1 MGTNISP
8 LMTLKDLLS
17 SEEYRANLD
26 FWYRAWNMC
35 KTPYTQMPDLAYL
48 PWIPEILTEHG
59 AKNVLDLGCG
69 SGWLSIYLAR
79 AGFQVT
85 GLDVAAHAID
95 LARMWANQEN
105 WQIRFDISDI
115 ADISYGRASFE
126 AVVANSIFE
135 HLTLELAAT
144 TVDQLHTLLIKNG
157 VFIGCFDQVGT
168 GPGEYYKLD
177 DGTHVYTDK
186 GRKGM
191 MLRCFGDDEIKT
203 LFANWNIKKFETL
216 ESGSRFVVATT

>member
-1 MGTNISP
+1 MSLKPIFEPRRFRTAAEYY
-8 LMTLKDLLS
+8 TLGRLDYPPSLIQRVVELSGLTKKD
-17 SEEYRANLD
+17 A
-26 FWYRAWNMC
+26 
-35 KTPYTQMPDLAYL
+35 
-48 PWIPEILTEHG
+48 
-59 AKNVLDLGCG
+59 VLDLGCG

-95 LARMWANQEN
+95 LARMWANQEKC
-105 WQIRFDISDI
+105 QIRFDISDI
-115 ADISYGRASFE
+115 ADISYGRSSFE
-126 AVVANSIFE
+126 GVVANSIFE

-144 TVDQLHTLLIKNG
+144 TVDQLHSLLIKNG

-168 GPGEYYKLD
+168 GPGEYYKME

-191 MLRCFGDDEIKT
+191 MLRCFSDDEIKA
-203 LFANWNIKKFETL
+203 LFSNWTIEKFETL

>member
-1 MGTNISP
+1 
-8 LMTLKDLLS
+8 MTLKDLLS

-35 KTPYTQMPDLAYL
+35 KTPYTQMPDLPYL
-48 PWIPEILTEHG
+48 PSIPDILTEHG
-59 AKNVLDLGCG
+59 AKTVLDLGCG

-95 LARMWANQEN
+95 LARMWANQEK

-115 ADISYGRASFE
+115 ADISYGRSSFE
-126 AVVANSIFE
+126 GVVANSIFE

-144 TVDQLHTLLIKNG
+144 TVDQLHSLLIKNG

-168 GPGEYYKLD
+168 GPGEYYKME

-191 MLRCFGDDEIKT
+191 MLRCFSDDEIKA
-203 LFANWNIKKFETL
+203 LFSNWTIEKFETL

>member
-1 MGTNISP
+1 
-8 LMTLKDLLS
+8 MTLKDLLS

-35 KTPYTQMPDLAYL
+35 KTPYTQMPDLPYL
-48 PWIPEILTEHG
+48 PSIPEILTEHG
-59 AKNVLDLGCG
+59 TKTVLDLGCG

-85 GLDVAAHAID
+85 GVDVAAHAID
-95 LARMWANQEN
+95 LARTWANQEN
-105 WQIRFDISDI
+105 WKIRFDISDI

-126 AVVANSIFE
+126 GVVANSIFE

-144 TVDQLHTLLIKNG
+144 TVDQLHSLLIKNG

-168 GPGEYYKLD
+168 GPGEYYELE

-191 MLRCFGDDEIKT
+191 MLRCFSDDEIKA
-203 LFANWNIKKFETL
+203 LFSNWTIEKFETL